1 MALAYTFRGHWKM
14 FLFFIS
20 KHQLHIIRARL
31 EFRNAEKWALD
42 RKEIDMAKFQMAKQ
56 QK

>member
-42 RKEIDMAKFQMAKQ
+42 RKEVDMAKFQMAKQ